1 MFPCQT
7 DPAVEALRRAN
18 PRRYMDVRPG
28 HFAVVAMAGRP
39 WFIGRVGEV
48 IAKPYQ
54 RIPAFVR
61 LINVDSGDVEQVP
74 AAWIVELMA
83 SKC

>member
-1 MFPCQT
+1 
-7 DPAVEALRRAN
+7 
-18 PRRYMDVRPG
+18 
-28 HFAVVAMAGRP
+28 MAGRP

-48 IAKPYQ
+48 IDKPYR

-83 SKC
+83 SRS